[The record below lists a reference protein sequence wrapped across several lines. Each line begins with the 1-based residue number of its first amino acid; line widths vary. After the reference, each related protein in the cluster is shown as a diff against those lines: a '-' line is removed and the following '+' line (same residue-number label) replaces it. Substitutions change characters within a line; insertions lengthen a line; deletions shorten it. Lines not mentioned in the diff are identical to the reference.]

1 MLFRSYQVLARLS
14 AATVALVT
22 LITPVLALSLGSLL
36 NGESLGVLVLVGAA
50 LIVLALSLFLLGDHK
65 IRRQLKQLT
74 KADA

>member
-1 MLFRSYQVLARLS
+1 MLFRS
-14 AATVALVT
+14 
-22 LITPVLALSLGSLL
+22 LALSLGSLL